1 MRHTSGRKVL
11 LKCEYVG
18 RCGGCNW
25 GALDPALQIEQKIA
39 QVRGVFPQAR
49 FVFTPEAR
57 VRDKVDLV
65 WEEGRLGLYE
75 VHKENERSKILD
87 LEHCA
92 MMSAGLEAFFK
103 EFRKLK
109 PPIRKGSV
117 RLRVSPQGERG
128 AWLDFANQD
137 VKTLFDEKNYLR
149 ALSEIAFVEIGQRRK
164 SLIWKEGAP
173 KLNDPVLKPWFETY
187 DAQGKAI
194 PLFGPVG
201 GFSQTGFQAN
211 RALVG
216 AVVRAVKNSG
226 ISRWLELFSGNGNFS
241 LALAAA
247 GLDVEAIEMD
257 ELALRGL
264 EKSLASSDRRLTIKF
279 GRADVYLK
287 SKNLPAIEGR
297 GLLVDPPRAGLRE
310 LLQVLEQGERPE
322 ALVYVSCFTDVLLA
336 DLEKLKSLGYKI
348 SSLEGVDQFP
358 NSAHAEW
365 IALLTRQ

>member
-1 MRHTSGRKVL
+1 M

-18 RCGGCNW
+18 RCGGCSW
-25 GALDPALQIEQKIA
+25 GHQQPILQIEQKIA

-49 FVFTPEAR
+49 FAFTPTER

-75 VHKENERSKILD
+75 LPKENERARILD
-87 LEHCA
+87 LAHCA
-92 MMSAGLEAFFK
+92 MMSVGLEAFFK

-137 VKTLFDEKNYLR
+137 VKTLFEEKNYLR

-164 SLIWKEGAP
+164 HLIWKDGAP
-173 KLNDPVLKPWFETY
+173 KLADPLLKPWFETY

-201 GFSQTGFQAN
+201 GFSQAGFQAN
-211 RALVG
+211 HALVE
-216 AVVRAVKNSG
+216 AVIRAVKRAG

-241 LALAAA
+241 LALAAS

-264 EKSLASSDRRLTIKF
+264 EKSLSSLDRRLTIKF

-310 LLQVLEQGERPE
+310 LSQVLERGEKPH
-322 ALVYVSCFTDVLLA
+322 ALVYVSCFVDVFLK
-336 DLEKLKSLGYKI
+336 DLEKLKSLGYEI

-365 IALLTRQ
+365 IALLTRR